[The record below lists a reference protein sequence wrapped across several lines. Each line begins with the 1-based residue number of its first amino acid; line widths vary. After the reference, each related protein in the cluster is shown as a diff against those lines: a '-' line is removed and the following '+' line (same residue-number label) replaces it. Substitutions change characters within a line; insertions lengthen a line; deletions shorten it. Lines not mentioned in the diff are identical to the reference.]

1 MDDRSRDLV
10 GLDCGATHGNRAGAG
25 AIVPDK
31 TANEVSDSV
40 PKIRT
45 RRCYNFIYKKS
56 WYRRTYAPSFRI

>member
-10 GLDCGATHGNRAGAG
+10 GLDRGATHGDPAGAG

-31 TANEVSDSV
+31 TPNEVSNDV

-56 WYRRTYAPSFRI
+56 WCRRTYARSFLI